1 MTHRAVIRATPV
13 NPASHVI
20 PAPHVTRAPY
30 VIPAPHVIPAKAG
43 IQCFHRGLVKPE
55 ALDSRLRGN
64 DGATQ

>member
-1 MTHRAVIRATPV
+1 MTHRAVIRATRV
-13 NPASHVI
+13 NPASH
-20 PAPHVTRAPY
+20 

-43 IQCFHRGLVKPE
+43 IQCFHRGLVNAE